1 MLTRN
6 SSAQAIQFEP
16 TNRPE
21 HKSGFA
27 QVREAW
33 LQRWQEHD
41 QLRHA
46 DRALVTQIFRHFNQ
60 CHYQETTELL
70 AWPSWE
76 TIAARAR
83 LSRSSIFRGLQKLE
97 RLGALKIIHGGR
109 DPKTGWKLPNAYHA
123 IVLNTGSPGGT
134 VKPGQVSNRHKT
146 RCQGETRLSD
156 IDSSILKKEGLP
168 RKQEGSKQG
177 KRPEVYIA
185 VDDSRRAVA
194 ERYVHVLGFMPP
206 KGRGWSFS
214 LDQWHLIELAAAAN
228 GGGQ

>member
-1 MLTRN
+1 MLTDP
-6 SSAQAIQFEP
+6 SSAVILTFEAGP
-16 TNRPE
+16 P
-21 HKSGFA
+21 KAGSFA
-27 QVREAW
+27 QAREAW

-41 QLRHA
+41 QLSHA
-46 DRALVTQIFRHFNQ
+46 DRVLVTQIFRHFNQ
-60 CHYQETTELL
+60 RHYQETTELL

-97 RLGALKIIHGGR
+97 RLGALKIIHGGHN
-109 DPKTGWKLPNAYHA
+109 PKTGWKLPNAYHA
-123 IVLNTGSPGGT
+123 IVLNTRPGVT
-134 VKPGQVSNRHKT
+134 VKPGQVSNGHKT

-177 KRPEVYIA
+177 RHPEIYIA
-185 VDDSRRAVA
+185 VDDPRRAVA

-214 LDQWHLIELAAAAN
+214 PDQWHLIELAAAAN
-228 GGGQ
+228 GGGR